1 MRIVSSVMAIALL
14 ATMAST
20 QVHATSNHGYKKH
33 EYPVIGGGR
42 APNGRLAI
50 AAHGEG
56 DDGYDDFHLYLRASR
71 RIVQSLPAIESKD
84 ILDTSPEA
92 YDAAWSPDSRRV
104 AITFR
109 NSRHT
114 LDLRLYDLRGRH
126 LHRVIAPDPVDRFIK
141 KANTDPDDL
150 RTRLITVS
158 WLGPTRFRLK
168 QQNSYK
174 VPSRDLAR
182 ALGAFGREEIDNNEQ
197 TTDSDGKS
205 VTWSVVNTSMDVIY
219 EIRKDHRLRIVSMKP
234 GAFD

>member
-1 MRIVSSVMAIALL
+1 MVSTSAHA
-14 ATMAST
+14 AT
-20 QVHATSNHGYKKH
+20 NHSYQKH
-33 EYPVIGGGR
+33 EYSVIGGGR
-42 APNGRLAI
+42 APNGWLAI

-71 RIVQSLPAIESKD
+71 RIVQSLPAIEAKD
-84 ILDTSPEA
+84 ILDTSPKA

-126 LHRVIAPDPVDRFIK
+126 LRHMTTPDPVDRFVK
-141 KANTDPDDL
+141 EANTDPDDL

-158 WLGPTRFRLK
+158 WLGPTWLRLK
-168 QQNSYK
+168 QQDSYA
-174 VPSRDLAR
+174 VPSRDLACV
-182 ALGAFGREEIDNNEQ
+182 LGPFGREEMDNNKQ
-197 TTDSDGKS
+197 TTDSDGKP
-205 VTWSVVNTSMDVIY
+205 VTWSFVNASMDVIY
-219 EIRKDHRLRIVSMKP
+219 AIGKDYRLRIVSMEP